1 MSNSASPWEKI
12 LLRDFFNFWI
22 LGNSVTIFGKN
33 GFFMYLGCIFPLTK
47 YKALLFFRAMRAVKQ
62 CTQIQKLASIGLP
75 IAIGIV
81 KSRSWSSIYESSF
94 NPIQDKVWSKRFL
107 PTIVSYLSST
117 NVGISPS
124 KFETFKLN
132 RFVTMLWY
140 FNAIICTSPEFL
152 NPRISL

>member
-1 MSNSASPWEKI
+1 MTVCFVKQCISLGENFV
-12 LLRDFFNFWI
+12 RDFFNLCI
-22 LGNSVTIFGKN
+22 LGNSVTIFGKK

-62 CTQIQKLASIGLP
+62 CTQIQKLTSIGLP
-75 IAIGIV
+75 VAIGIW
-81 KSRSWSSIYESSF
+81 RSWSSIYESSF

-107 PTIVSYLSST
+107 TTIFSYLSST

-132 RFVTMLWY
+132 PFVTML
-140 FNAIICTSPEFL
+140 
-152 NPRISL
+152 